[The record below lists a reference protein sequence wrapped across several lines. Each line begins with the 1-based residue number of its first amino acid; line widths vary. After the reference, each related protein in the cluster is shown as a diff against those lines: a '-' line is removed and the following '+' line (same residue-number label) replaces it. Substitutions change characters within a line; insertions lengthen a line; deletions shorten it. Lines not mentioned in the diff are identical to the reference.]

1 MVKEPKN
8 IDFVTTGKQPTEQ
21 EFALVSEWIKKKKE
35 QDKARR
41 SKSRLAKRKKTGA

>member
-8 IDFVTTGKQPTEQ
+8 IDFVTTGKQPTEK

-35 QDKARR
+35 QGKARR
-41 SKSRLAKRKKTGA
+41 AKSRLVKRKRAGA